1 MRKCGAVLSSGY
13 YNPPSSPV
21 LDLANTGVRK
31 ADLLERERDR
41 KKVFIQLS
49 PEELNVAFGDEIVS
63 KKGRRCS
70 DYTPRSKG
78 QLGNQHSLTDVW
90 KYPRKEGSGALVASS
105 SHSRPASELSKGRA
119 SSRNEMDR
127 PGEVSVHVGS
137 PSRGGRDQRR
147 APGGPVSI
155 RLSPSPQRSPVRSP
169 QQRSPVNSRPSSAR
183 RVDSEPGMQVDLTE
197 GVQIRVSSPRKSSAT
212 SLSRTGGGGGGG
224 GNGGGITATASG
236 GALISSQHFHLENNP
251 AQSVT
256 VRTMKDVNVR
266 TQALKDGVQFR
277 LDGRPGV
284 QLSVKMGEP
293 TNNGTGLRNSIKIEA
308 QTPMDDDG
316 FGGGMYG
323 RGGKGGRWDE
333 SLETYA
339 HSTHRL
345 LSYQRPTV
353 SHLIH
358 ARMTQLYKELRKSI
372 PK

>member
-333 SLETYA
+333 
-339 HSTHRL
+339 L